1 MSRIR
6 VASLSKLPESLA
18 YPITLE
24 DETEITLIRVG
35 SEVFALFDRCSHE
48 DFPLSLGKILP
59 EQCRIKCRAHGAE
72 FDLRSGRALCA
83 PAFAPV
89 KTYAVIIA
97 GDDVYI
103 EYDED

>member
-1 MSRIR
+1 MSKVR
-6 VASLSKLPESLA
+6 VASLSRLPENLT
-18 YPITLE
+18 YPITLA
-24 DETEITLIRVG
+24 DDTEITLVRVG
-35 SEVFALFDRCSHE
+35 SEVFALYDRCSHE
-48 DFPLSLGKILP
+48 DIPLSQGKVLP

-89 KTYAVIIA
+89 RTYSVSID

-103 EYDED
+103 DYDDD